1 MTTVHP
7 GTRTGGLDALLSR
20 VRESLADGFLPLQV
34 FNDADVYDAEL
45 ERVFGRSWVFLAHET
60 EIPNPGDYVLRRIG
74 EDPFIVSRGND
85 GQIRAFFNSCRHRG
99 TQVCRYEK
107 GNSNSFRCPF
117 HGWTYNNLG
126 NLTGVPSRAQAYP
139 QMDLADW
146 SLHQAPKVDTYHG
159 LVFACLDPEAVPL
172 SEYIGDMGWYLD
184 TNLLAHP
191 DGLEV
196 IGEPL
201 RWNIEA
207 NWKLGA
213 ETFCGDSYHL
223 QHLHRSVFEVGLVPQ
238 FRGKAE
244 TRRGLDVHV
253 SECSGHATV
262 IIRGPEEARIF
273 WGSPDE
279 LKAQYRQGEL
289 SDAQF
294 SLARRSIFQVGTVF
308 PNFSFMHTSTAFS
321 VGGVAGSYFI
331 IRQWQPKGP
340 NRVEA
345 WNWTLVP
352 RGLSEEA
359 KQIAHRAALSQ
370 VGPSGNF
377 EAEDSVVWEG
387 ITRVAGSAFARRI
400 GAKLHYAMGLDDGSA
415 QVMEDFEGPG
425 TVYDTRLE
433 DGVQRTLYRRW
444 LQEISRGDGTA
455 V

>member
-1 MTTVHP
+1 MTALDWRQKTQLDELI
-7 GTRTGGLDALLSR
+7 GRAAKSLETGF
-20 VRESLADGFLPLQV
+20 VPLQI
-34 FNDADVYDAEL
+34 FNDADVYQAEL
-45 ERVFGRSWVFLAHET
+45 ERVFARSWTFLAHES
-60 EIPNPGDYVLRRIG
+60 EIPNVGDYVLRWIG
-74 EDPFIVSRGND
+74 EDPFIVSRGSD
-85 GQIRAFFNSCRHRG
+85 GTIRAFFNSCRHRG

-107 GNSNSFRCPF
+107 GNATSFRCPF

-126 NLTGVPSRAQAYP
+126 ALTGVPNRQQAYP
-139 QMDLADW
+139 
-146 SLHQAPKVDTYHG
+146 SLDMSQWPLYQAAQLDTYRG
-159 LVFACLDPEAVPL
+159 LVFATLDPAAPPL
-172 SEYIGDMGWYLD
+172 ADYIGDMRWYLD
-184 TNLLAHP
+184 ANLLVHP
-191 DGLEV
+191 EGFEV

-244 TRRGLDVHV
+244 SRRGLDVHV

-262 IIRGPEEARIF
+262 IIRGPEEASIF
-273 WGSPDE
+273 WGSPDG

-289 SDAQF
+289 SDGQF

-308 PNFSFMHTSTAFS
+308 PNFSFMHTSTAYT
-321 VGGVAGSYFI
+321 VGGKPGSYFI

-352 RGLSEEA
+352 RGLSDEQ
-359 KQIAHRAALSQ
+359 KQVAHRAALSQ

-387 ITRVAGSAFARRI
+387 ITRAAGSVYARRI
-400 GAKLHYAMGLDDGSA
+400 KANLHYAMGLDDGSA
-415 QVMEDFEGPG
+415 QVMTDFDGPG

-433 DGVQRTLYRRW
+433 DGVQRTLYRHW
-444 LQEISRGDGTA
+444 LAAMSRPDEEA
-455 V
+455 